1 VKYGA
6 RRRLADGVVYVLL
19 AVLGILWLL
28 PLLWLLMTSFRG
40 EPGSY
45 TTYFFP
51 KEWTLENYTRLFTD
65 RALFDYPRWFGN
77 TLLVAVL
84 TCALSTLSV
93 LCISYTFS
101 RLRFP
106 ARRGLMNVGLILGMF
121 PGFMTMI
128 AVYHLLG
135 AIGLNQSLMGLVLVY
150 SAGNSL
156 QYLVAK
162 GYFDTVSRSLDEAA
176 TIDGATRAQIFY
188 KILLPLSKPIVVHTA
203 LSGFIAPWVD
213 FIFVSVIMKDN
224 YQNYTVALGLYQMLT
239 RENVYRYFTVF
250 CAGAVLVS
258 IPITLLFLKLQK
270 FYVEGVTGGAVKG

>member
-1 VKYGA
+1 MKYGT
-6 RRRLADGVVYVLL
+6 RRRMTDGAVYVLL

-65 RALFDYPRWFGN
+65 RTLFDYPRWFGN

-84 TCALSTLSV
+84 TCGLSTLSV

-128 AVYHLLG
+128 AVYHLLN
-135 AIGLNQSLMGLVLVY
+135 AIGLNQSLLGLVLVY

-239 RENVYRYFTVF
+239 RENIYRYFTVF